1 LFFLQE
7 KIKAER
13 VKIHYINIFLG
24 QATIVPLV
32 DVIQFRHNAID
43 CASFRLLPKVALLLS
58 MIVPF
63 WLLIVNQRWWW
74 WQLRPRSS
82 GMTCRRDRGRRLLI
96 AYIFWDVWR
105 VARSSVEDLLRLTL
119 PRLGFNNF
127 LACPCCMALVL
138 ATKEAVQL
146 SRLIAEPSSTEASY
160 SSTSQSWWSER
171 SLLHARRL

>member
-1 LFFLQE
+1 VL
-7 KIKAER
+7 R
-13 VKIHYINIFLG
+13 
-24 QATIVPLV
+24 
-32 DVIQFRHNAID
+32 FRHSVVD
-43 CASFRLLPKVALLLS
+43 CVSFGLLPKVALLLS

-74 WQLRPRSS
+74 WQLRPGSS
-82 GMTCRRDRGRRLLI
+82 GMTCQSNRSRRLLV

-119 PRLGFNNF
+119 SRLGFSNF
-127 LACPCCMALVL
+127 LLLLNCDLACPCCMALVL

-146 SRLIAEPSSTEASY
+146 SGLIAEPSSTEAS
-160 SSTSQSWWSER
+160 SCFASRSWWSKR